1 MPTTHY
7 RGIRPTDPAGRAG
20 LRNPER
26 GLRIETVIAAE
37 PGSPEWGPA
46 SHLRGR
52 VPAGFSDEWWVADCA
67 ACEHWG
73 LTLAQTYV
81 YLDRYV
87 DVPIPQEKLDWL
99 QTSFDELRR
108 NGLKAV
114 LRFAYERQIGGPVGP
129 TLDRVLQHIEQLA
142 PVIERNADAIFVM
155 QAGFVGAWGEWHG
168 SVHHLE
174 DDHAGLARIVAKVLD
189 ALPQDRM
196 TQVRVPR
203 YKRWVLNASN
213 AHSGIPA
220 ARIGFNNDGFL
231 AGETSGGTW
240 PEPPHF
246 ANPGNPEFDY
256 MTRESPYLAID
267 GELFWGDQGGEVN
280 GLRAAKR
287 LRLHHY
293 SSLSLAHSYS
303 GREGQPY
310 SIDDWIR
317 TPVCEE
323 DLTAAH
329 LPVSD
334 GYCRDDLGGEVERTQ
349 FEYIR
354 DHLGYRIELQ
364 SASLPEAVSAGARLR
379 GELRL
384 INRGFSTLHNPR
396 PVFLALIDREGNVS
410 ALRTDADPR
419 EWQPFAPEDPEYTP
433 LVHTVSLDLPLPA
446 DLPPGHY
453 RVGLWLPDAAES
465 LRMDPRYAVRL
476 ANGNVLWWRD
486 RQDRYGINV
495 FGALTVVPDA
505 ADDDAE
511 PRDPSDA
518 HSVTGGHA

>member
-7 RGIRPTDPAGRAG
+7 RGIRPTDPAGRSG

-26 GLRIETVIAAE
+26 GLRIETVIAAA

-46 SHLRGR
+46 SHLRER

-67 ACEHWG
+67 AYEHWG

-87 DVPIPQEKLDWL
+87 DGPIPREKLDWL
-99 QTSFDELRR
+99 QASFDELRR

-114 LRFAYERQIGGPVGP
+114 LRFAYERKIGGPVGP
-129 TLDRVLQHIEQLA
+129 TLERVLQHIDQLA
-142 PVIERNADAIFVM
+142 PAIERNADVIFVM

-168 SVHHLE
+168 SKHHLE
-174 DDHAGLARIVAKVLD
+174 DDHAGLARIIGRVLEV
-189 ALPQDRM
+189 LPQDRM

-203 YKRWVLNASN
+203 YKRQVLGQPVLGGLVALDASN

-231 AGETSGGTW
+231 AGETCGGTW

-246 ANPGNPEFDY
+246 SNPGNPEFDY

-267 GELFWGDQGGEVN
+267 GELFWGDQGGKVD
-280 GLRAAKR
+280 GLRAAQR

-317 TPVCEE
+317 TPVREE
-323 DLTAAH
+323 DLRTAG
-329 LPVSD
+329 LPLSN

-354 DHLGYRIELQ
+354 DHLGYRLELQ
-364 SASLPEAVSAGARLR
+364 SASLPDAVSVGARLH
-379 GELRL
+379 GEVRL

-396 PVFLALIDREGNVS
+396 PFFLALIDREGTVS
-410 ALRTDADPR
+410 ALPTDAAPR
-419 EWQPFAPEDPEYTP
+419 EWQPFAPEDPEFTP
-433 LVHTVSLDLPLPA
+433 LVHSVSLDLPLPA
-446 DLPPGHY
+446 DLPAGDY

-465 LRMDPRYAVRL
+465 LRLDPRYAVQL
-476 ANGNVLWWRD
+476 ANGDVMWWRD
-486 RQDRYGINV
+486 GQNRYGINV
-495 FGALTVVPDA
+495 FGTLTVGP
-505 ADDDAE
+505 
-511 PRDPSDA
+511 
-518 HSVTGGHA
+518 